1 MERCPRCYKTVDKLF
16 LTPGEGYSL
25 CGSCNA
31 IFKLVDSLKALGFT
45 EYEIT
50 GIVATAERH
59 REKGEHE
66 R

>member
-1 MERCPRCYKTVDKLF
+1 MERCPRCRKTVDKLF
-16 LTPGEGYSL
+16 PTPGEGYSL

-31 IFKLVDSLKALGFT
+31 IFELADSLKARGFT

-50 GIVATAERH
+50 GIVDTAQRH
-59 REKGEHE
+59 RENGEHE